1 MATNKTSSM
10 NDAARE
16 NWARYTYGKDRGH
29 LEYQEQAAL
38 CEGMYM
44 GAGEQWSAEDKALLD
59 AEGRPY
65 YEFNEL
71 MPSVNSAVGYQIQNR
86 MDIAFRPR
94 GGASDMEKATILS
107 KVVMQIA
114 DQNKLHWKETQVF
127 SDGLIEQR
135 GYFDIRMNFDRNI
148 KGDIEV
154 AFLDPRDVIPDPD
167 AKSYDPASWADVTVS
182 RWLLL
187 DEIEDRYGRAARDA
201 AEKSGDDTTDFGDT
215 DEETERNRFG
225 INPGTGRY
233 DAYTNEKD
241 GLKRYRVID
250 RQKTCM
256 EMTKCM
262 VFPDTGDIKAV
273 ADMTEA
279 QIQEATAAGAKN
291 AKRMR
296 KRIKWIV
303 STFSTTL
310 HDDWSPYEDIS
321 IVPYF
326 AYFRRGKTRGMID
339 NGIGPQQALNKA
351 VSQFIHIINTSANS
365 GWVVEENS
373 LTNMETDDL
382 EQVGA
387 KTGVVIEYKKG
398 ATPPAKI
405 QANQV
410 PQGVDRLIDRATQAL
425 KDVTV
430 PDSMRGL
437 QGNAVSG
444 VAKQADQFAS
454 QQQLAVPLDNLAYT
468 RQILAS
474 RIVKLVQKYYDS
486 YRVFR
491 ITETD
496 PITGKEVENTIE
508 INKPDGMGGYLNDI
522 TMGEYDVVI
531 TEQPMQV
538 TFENSQFEQAL
549 AMRKEGVKLPDATVI
564 RYSNLADKHEIMA
577 TMEQSGEPVDPT
589 LEAKAKLMEAQ
600 ARKMDAD
607 TTARSVEAQYSAI
620 QTAQVIATTPA
631 TSGLADQLLRSA
643 GYVDRDAAPIVPQA
657 PSGMPMGLPEQVSTN
672 PMTPAPPSSPS
683 VGLMDGIE
691 TQRADG
697 TQPEIGA

>member
-1 MATNKTSSM
+1 
-10 NDAARE
+10 
-16 NWARYTYGKDRGH
+16 
-29 LEYQEQAAL
+29 
-38 CEGMYM
+38 M

-135 GYFDIRMNFDRNI
+135 GYFDIRMNFDKNI
-148 KGDIEV
+148 KGDIDIQ
-154 AFLDPRDVIPDPD
+154 FLDPRDVIPDPD

-187 DEIEDRYGRAARDA
+187 DEIEERYGRPARDA

-296 KRIKWIV
+296 KRIKWVV

-310 HDDWSPYEDIS
+310 HEDWSPYEDIS

-564 RYSNLADKHEIMA
+564 RYSNLADKHEIMS

-589 LEAKAKLMEAQ
+589 LEAKAKLMDAQ

>member
-1 MATNKTSSM
+1 
-10 NDAARE
+10 
-16 NWARYTYGKDRGH
+16 
-29 LEYQEQAAL
+29 
-38 CEGMYM
+38 M

-135 GYFDIRMNFDRNI
+135 GYFDIRMNFDKNI
-148 KGDIEV
+148 KGDIDIQ
-154 AFLDPRDVIPDPD
+154 FLDPRDVIPDPD

-187 DEIEDRYGRAARDA
+187 DEIEERYGRPARDA

-296 KRIKWIV
+296 KRIKWVV

-310 HDDWSPYEDIS
+310 HEDWSPYEDIS

-538 TFENSQFEQAL
+538 TFENSQFEQAIT
-549 AMRKEGVKLPDATVI
+549 MRKEGVKLPDATVI

-589 LEAKAKLMEAQ
+589 LEAKAKLMDAQ

>member
-1 MATNKTSSM
+1 
-10 NDAARE
+10 
-16 NWARYTYGKDRGH
+16 
-29 LEYQEQAAL
+29 
-38 CEGMYM
+38 M

-135 GYFDIRMNFDRNI
+135 GYFDIRMNFDKNI
-148 KGDIEV
+148 KGDIDIQ
-154 AFLDPRDVIPDPD
+154 FLDPRDVIPDPD

-187 DEIEDRYGRAARDA
+187 DEIEERYGRPARDA

-296 KRIKWIV
+296 KRIKWVV

-310 HDDWSPYEDIS
+310 HEDWSPYEDIS

-589 LEAKAKLMEAQ
+589 LEAKAKLMDAQ

>member
-1 MATNKTSSM
+1 
-10 NDAARE
+10 
-16 NWARYTYGKDRGH
+16 
-29 LEYQEQAAL
+29 
-38 CEGMYM
+38 M

-135 GYFDIRMNFDRNI
+135 GYFDIRMNFDKNI
-148 KGDIEV
+148 KGDIDIQ
-154 AFLDPRDVIPDPD
+154 FLDPRDVIPDPD

-187 DEIEDRYGRAARDA
+187 DEIEERYGRPARDA

-296 KRIKWIV
+296 KRIKWVV

-310 HDDWSPYEDIS
+310 HEDWSPYEDIS

-326 AYFRRGKTRGMID
+326 PYFRRGKTRGMID

-538 TFENSQFEQAL
+538 TFENSQFEQAIT
-549 AMRKEGVKLPDATVI
+549 MRKEGVKLPDATVI

>member
-1 MATNKTSSM
+1 
-10 NDAARE
+10 
-16 NWARYTYGKDRGH
+16 
-29 LEYQEQAAL
+29 
-38 CEGMYM
+38 M

-135 GYFDIRMNFDRNI
+135 GYFDIRMNFDKNI
-148 KGDIEV
+148 KGDIDIQ
-154 AFLDPRDVIPDPD
+154 FLDPRDVIPDPD

-187 DEIEDRYGRAARDA
+187 DEIEERYGRPARDA

-296 KRIKWIV
+296 KRIKWVV

-310 HDDWSPYEDIS
+310 HDDWGPYEDIS

-600 ARKMDAD
+600 TRKTDAD

-672 PMTPAPPSSPS
+672 PMTPAPP
-683 VGLMDGIE
+683 
-691 TQRADG
+691 Q
-697 TQPEIGA
+697 

>member
-1 MATNKTSSM
+1 
-10 NDAARE
+10 
-16 NWARYTYGKDRGH
+16 
-29 LEYQEQAAL
+29 
-38 CEGMYM
+38 M

-135 GYFDIRMNFDRNI
+135 GYFDIRMNFDKNI
-148 KGDIEV
+148 KGDIDIQ
-154 AFLDPRDVIPDPD
+154 FLDPRDVIPDPD

-187 DEIEDRYGRAARDA
+187 DEIEERYGRPARDA

-296 KRIKWIV
+296 KRIKWVV

-310 HDDWSPYEDIS
+310 HEDWSPYEDIS

-538 TFENSQFEQAL
+538 TFENSQFEQAIT
-549 AMRKEGVKLPDATVI
+549 MRKEGIKLPDAAVI
-564 RYSNLADKHEIMA
+564 RYSNLADKHEIMS

-589 LEAKAKLMEAQ
+589 LEAKAKLMDAQ

>member
-1 MATNKTSSM
+1 
-10 NDAARE
+10 
-16 NWARYTYGKDRGH
+16 
-29 LEYQEQAAL
+29 
-38 CEGMYM
+38 M

-135 GYFDIRMNFDRNI
+135 GYFDIRMNFDKNI
-148 KGDIEV
+148 KGDIDIQ
-154 AFLDPRDVIPDPD
+154 FLDPRDVIPDPD

-187 DEIEDRYGRAARDA
+187 DEIEERYGRPARDA

-296 KRIKWIV
+296 KRIKWVV

-310 HDDWSPYEDIS
+310 HEDWSPYEDIS

-326 AYFRRGKTRGMID
+326 PYFRRGKTRGMID

>member
-1 MATNKTSSM
+1 
-10 NDAARE
+10 
-16 NWARYTYGKDRGH
+16 
-29 LEYQEQAAL
+29 
-38 CEGMYM
+38 M

-135 GYFDIRMNFDRNI
+135 GYFDIRMNFDKNI
-148 KGDIEV
+148 KGDIDIQ
-154 AFLDPRDVIPDPD
+154 FLDPRDVIPDPD

-187 DEIEDRYGRAARDA
+187 DEIEERYGRPARDA

-296 KRIKWIV
+296 KRIKWVV

-538 TFENSQFEQAL
+538 TFENSQFEQAIT
-549 AMRKEGVKLPDATVI
+549 MRKEGVKLPDATVI

-589 LEAKAKLMEAQ
+589 LEAKAKLMDAQ

>member
-1 MATNKTSSM
+1 
-10 NDAARE
+10 
-16 NWARYTYGKDRGH
+16 
-29 LEYQEQAAL
+29 
-38 CEGMYM
+38 M

-71 MPSVNSAVGYQIQNR
+71 MPSVNSAIGYQIQNR

-135 GYFDIRMNFDRNI
+135 GYFDIRMNFDKNI
-148 KGDIEV
+148 KGDIDIQ
-154 AFLDPRDVIPDPD
+154 FLDPRDVIPDPD

-187 DEIEDRYGRAARDA
+187 DEIEERYGRPARDA

-296 KRIKWIV
+296 KRIKWVV

-310 HDDWSPYEDIS
+310 HEDWSPYEDIS

-454 QQQLAVPLDNLAYT
+454 QQQLAVPLDQLAYT

-474 RIVKLVQKYYDS
+474 RIAKLVQKYYDS
-486 YRVFR
+486 YRIFR

-589 LEAKAKLMEAQ
+589 LEAKAKLMDAQ

>member
-1 MATNKTSSM
+1 
-10 NDAARE
+10 
-16 NWARYTYGKDRGH
+16 
-29 LEYQEQAAL
+29 
-38 CEGMYM
+38 M

-135 GYFDIRMNFDRNI
+135 GYFDIRMNFDKNI
-148 KGDIEV
+148 KGDIDV

-187 DEIEDRYGRAARDA
+187 DEIEERYGRPARDA

-296 KRIKWIV
+296 KRIKWVV

-310 HDDWSPYEDIS
+310 HEDWSPYEDIS

-454 QQQLAVPLDNLAYT
+454 QQQLAVPLDNLAHT

-600 ARKMDAD
+600 TRKTDAD

>member
-1 MATNKTSSM
+1 
-10 NDAARE
+10 
-16 NWARYTYGKDRGH
+16 
-29 LEYQEQAAL
+29 
-38 CEGMYM
+38 M

-135 GYFDIRMNFDRNI
+135 GYFDIRMNFDKNI
-148 KGDIEV
+148 KGDIDIQ
-154 AFLDPRDVIPDPD
+154 FLDPRDVIPDPD

-187 DEIEDRYGRAARDA
+187 DEIEERYGRPARDA

-296 KRIKWIV
+296 KRIKWVV
-303 STFSTTL
+303 STLSTTL

-538 TFENSQFEQAL
+538 TFENSQFEQAIT
-549 AMRKEGVKLPDATVI
+549 MRKEGVKLPDATVI

-589 LEAKAKLMEAQ
+589 LEAKAKLMDAQ

>member
-1 MATNKTSSM
+1 
-10 NDAARE
+10 
-16 NWARYTYGKDRGH
+16 
-29 LEYQEQAAL
+29 
-38 CEGMYM
+38 M

-135 GYFDIRMNFDRNI
+135 GYFDIRMNFDKNI
-148 KGDIEV
+148 KGDIDIQ
-154 AFLDPRDVIPDPD
+154 FLDPRDVIPDPD

-187 DEIEDRYGRAARDA
+187 DEIEERYGRPARDA

-296 KRIKWIV
+296 KRIKWVV

-310 HDDWSPYEDIS
+310 HDDWGPYEDIS

-600 ARKMDAD
+600 TRKTDAD

>member
-1 MATNKTSSM
+1 
-10 NDAARE
+10 
-16 NWARYTYGKDRGH
+16 
-29 LEYQEQAAL
+29 
-38 CEGMYM
+38 M

-135 GYFDIRMNFDRNI
+135 GYFDIRMNFDKNI
-148 KGDIEV
+148 KGDIDIQ
-154 AFLDPRDVIPDPD
+154 FLDPRDVIPDPD

-187 DEIEDRYGRAARDA
+187 DEIEERYGRPARDA

-296 KRIKWIV
+296 KRIKWVV

-310 HDDWSPYEDIS
+310 HEDWSPYEDIS

>member
-1 MATNKTSSM
+1 
-10 NDAARE
+10 
-16 NWARYTYGKDRGH
+16 
-29 LEYQEQAAL
+29 
-38 CEGMYM
+38 M

-135 GYFDIRMNFDRNI
+135 GYFDIRMNFDKNI
-148 KGDIEV
+148 KGDIDIQ
-154 AFLDPRDVIPDPD
+154 FLDPRDVIPDPD

-187 DEIEDRYGRAARDA
+187 DEIEERYGRPARDA

-296 KRIKWIV
+296 KRIKWVV

-589 LEAKAKLMEAQ
+589 LEAKAKLMDAQ